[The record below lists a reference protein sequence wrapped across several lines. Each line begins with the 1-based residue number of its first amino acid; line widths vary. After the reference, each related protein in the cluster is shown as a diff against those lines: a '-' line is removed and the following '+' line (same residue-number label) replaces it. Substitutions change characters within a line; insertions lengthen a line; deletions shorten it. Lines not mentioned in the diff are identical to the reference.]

1 MDLLVLVT
9 MLSCRD
15 GLYQLD
21 SAVSAAPL
29 SIADQTG
36 MNVVRQSADECS
48 MACCSA

>member
-21 SAVSAAPL
+21 SDVNAAPL
-29 SIADQTG
+29 SIDDQTSTI
-36 MNVVRQSADECS
+36 VVRQSADECS